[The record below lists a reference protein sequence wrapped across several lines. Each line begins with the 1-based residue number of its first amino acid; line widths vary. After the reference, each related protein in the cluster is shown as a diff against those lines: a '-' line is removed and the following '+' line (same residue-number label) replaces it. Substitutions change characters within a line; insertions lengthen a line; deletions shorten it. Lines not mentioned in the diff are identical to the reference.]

1 MPTVKFHNSMYT
13 FGNEDLHLQYF
24 DSGDLHG
31 NDNFRMPDK
40 NPPVYEVLNHIDPT
54 LLQNALAATID
65 EKPVSLTTKI
75 SKDCSLDVIT
85 LENPIGKTLYHQT
98 LAFLIAQTI
107 YATHKNTIL
116 TTIEIDSTY
125 CKLQFATEQAVPL
138 TEESLGAQLSQVIT
152 DNAAIQ
158 LIDAFQKEMLLETYP
173 SLSQLYA
180 KNFLADYDDYDFV
193 TVAVRQNFVLPIPDH
208 TILVTNP
215 TLIKDYSI
223 TVYTTASELEIVA
236 SYQHT

>member
-40 NPPVYEVLNHIDPT
+40 NPPVYEVLNHIEPT

-107 YATHKNTIL
+107 YATLKNTSL

-125 CKLQFATEQAVPL
+125 CKLRFATEQAVPL
-138 TEESLGAQLSQVIT
+138 KEETFGAQLSHVIT